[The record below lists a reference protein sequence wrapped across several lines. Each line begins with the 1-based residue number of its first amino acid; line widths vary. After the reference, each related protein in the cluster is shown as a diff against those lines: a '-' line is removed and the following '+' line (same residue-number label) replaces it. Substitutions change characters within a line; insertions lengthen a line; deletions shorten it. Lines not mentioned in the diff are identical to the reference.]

1 MAQNLKPRLTLALAL
16 LLLSAQAGI
25 LLFGLLHTNVSA
37 QYRAVFIKQTETD
50 WVREAPPG
58 P

>member
-1 MAQNLKPRLTLALAL
+1 MRQTFKSWLVLGLAL
-16 LLLSAQAGI
+16 LLLGGQAAI
-25 LLFGLLHTNVSA
+25 LLFGLLHTNVSP

-50 WVREAPPG
+50 WVREAPPV

>member
-1 MAQNLKPRLTLALAL
+1 MPQNIKPWLILGLAL
-16 LLLSAQAGI
+16 LLLSAQAAI

-50 WVREAPPG
+50 WVREAPLP
-58 P
+58 